1 MKDKGKKGLNDKGI
15 ALVTALILSLLALV
29 IATATIYML
38 LQGTEVSGLK
48 KRYTSALGA
57 SKGATEATALII
69 SLSGSIPSDLA
80 GITTVSN
87 PSCFDKKLTNR
98 KVDWGVCDTGETI
111 SSSSYDIKFD
121 LTAYGGY
128 EAYAK
133 IVDTVPGNTLIGESL
148 EVKGVVSGQS
158 GYIKN
163 PTVVPYMYRLEV
175 MGENP
180 DNRETDSAEITALYA
195 N

>member
-1 MKDKGKKGLNDKGI
+1 MKDRRKKGLNDKGI

-29 IATATIYML
+29 IAAATIYML
-38 LQGTEVSGLK
+38 LQSTEISGLK

-57 SKGATEATALII
+57 AKGATEATALLI
-69 SLSGSIPSDLA
+69 SLQGSIPTDLA
-80 GITTVSN
+80 DISTVIN
-87 PSCFDKKLTNR
+87 PCFDIKLTNR
-98 KVDWGVCDTGETI
+98 RADWGACDTGETV
-111 SSSSYDIKFD
+111 SSSSYDIKFN
-121 LTAYGGY
+121 LGNY

-148 EVKGVVSGQS
+148 EVKGVISGQS

-163 PTVVPYMYRLEV
+163 PTVMPYMYRLEV
-175 MGENP
+175 RSEDPN
-180 DNRETDSAEITALYA
+180 NQTDSAEITALYA

>member
-1 MKDKGKKGLNDKGI
+1 MKDKRKKGLNDKGI

-38 LQGTEVSGLK
+38 LQSTEISGLK

-57 SKGATEATALII
+57 SKGATEATALLI
-69 SLSGSIPSDLA
+69 SLGGSIPTDLA
-80 GITTVSN
+80 SITTVIN
-87 PSCFDKKLTNR
+87 SCFDIKLTNR
-98 KVDWGVCDTGETI
+98 KANWGACDTGETI

-121 LTAYGGY
+121 LGNY

-148 EVKGVVSGQS
+148 EVKGVISGQS

-175 MGENP
+175 RGENP
-180 DNRETDSAEITALYA
+180 NNQTDSAEITALYA